1 LPVAAGFDVTRYIA
15 GVAGV
20 LLSELDA
27 AGHTDALEMPLL
39 LSSDV
44 IVADIE
50 LDQRPVVVV
59 SL

>member
-1 LPVAAGFDVTRYIA
+1 MLLAIA

-50 LDQRPVVVV
+50 LDQRRHIGNGIGKGGNT
-59 SL
+59 